1 MNPEAKRTPEL
12 EQLLID
18 AEADD
23 DGVQHS
29 HPLVSRPWLLL
40 LGLVLVALNLRPA
53 LSSLS
58 PLLSEVSS
66 SLGLSAARAGLL
78 TTLPVLCLGL
88 FAPLAPILAR
98 RFSAERVVLG
108 ILLTLAAGILLRS
121 AFGEVGLFA
130 GSLIAGAS
138 IGIIGVLLPGIVK
151 RDFAKQAGTMTGV
164 YTMALC
170 LGAALAAG
178 ATVPLSDY
186 FGNRWNIG
194 LGFWMLPALLAAL
207 CWLPQV
213 GHKHGAHRVAYQVKG
228 LLRDPLAWQVTLY
241 MGLQSS
247 LAYIVFGW
255 VPSILIDRGLS
266 ATDAGLALSGSII
279 VQLLSALTAPWL
291 ATRGKDQRLAIVV
304 VMLLTLGGLMGCLYA
319 PLDGLWGWAIL
330 LGPGLRLHP
339 GVLGAA
345 RGGPDSRL
353 DRRLGR
359 HGLGLRGD
367 RPGRH
372 RRRPRCGAGEV
383 RRRQQRENLEIHHL
397 QGRRTVHDDIG
408 AQVQVLFG
416 VDHRLQGQRAAQV
429 LDRRGAGGAACGVSE
444 AQQALGADV
453 DRVAV
458 GRAPG
463 QATGGGFGAVDLG
476 HGIHRGLLWIERQR
490 VHADLVRAV
499 VEAQPVINLAV
510 DVGRAVAVVAHA
522 QRITHRTVADHRQ
535 AQGLE
540 GQPRARREVEVLLG
554 DLAEVH

>member
-1 MNPEAKRTPEL
+1 MNPDAPRTPEL

-23 DGVQHS
+23 DEVQHS
-29 HPLVSRPWLLL
+29 PPPVSRPWVLL

-58 PLLSEVSS
+58 PLLSEVSA

-98 RFSAERVVLG
+98 RFGAERVVLG
-108 ILLTLAAGILLRS
+108 ILLMLAGGIVLRS
-121 AFGEVGLFA
+121 AFGEVGLFV

-178 ATVPLSDY
+178 ASVPLSDY
-186 FGNRWNIG
+186 FGHRWSIG

-207 CWLPQV
+207 CWLPQI
-213 GHKHGAHRVAYQVKG
+213 GHKHGAHRVAYRVKG

-330 LGPGLRLHP
+330 LGLGQGGTFSLALTLIVLRSRDAHVAANLSGMAQGIGYTLASLGPLAVGLIHDWT
-339 GVLGAA
+339 GGWAATGWVFAVIGLGAIVA
-345 RGGPDSRL
+345 
-353 DRRLGR
+353 
-359 HGLGLRGD
+359 GLG
-367 RPGRH
+367 
-372 RRRPRCGAGEV
+372 A
-383 RRRQQRENLEIHHL
+383 
-397 QGRRTVHDDIG
+397 
-408 AQVQVLFG
+408 
-416 VDHRLQGQRAAQV
+416 
-429 LDRRGAGGAACGVSE
+429 
-444 AQQALGADV
+444 
-453 DRVAV
+453 
-458 GRAPG
+458 GRAKY
-463 QATGGGFGAVDLG
+463 
-476 HGIHRGLLWIERQR
+476 
-490 VHADLVRAV
+490 
-499 VEAQPVINLAV
+499 
-510 DVGRAVAVVAHA
+510 VGVCSEKV
-522 QRITHRTVADHRQ
+522 
-535 AQGLE
+535 
-540 GQPRARREVEVLLG
+540 
-554 DLAEVH
+554 